1 MPFAQLDLHQRI
13 VRAVLRLIIDTI
25 QTRRVHRLEI
35 PVVHLVLRIG
45 REDDTYLFLA
55 LRGLHGEDIVLLR
68 LTVHEQLRF
77 GGRHGSEMT
86 VLRLLEHP
94 YPQRSGEVLTG
105 IVVEIKTEGLLEGIG
120 DLLFPKEL
128 IIRIGLAPQHRVL
141 IVLWL
146 TTR

>member
-1 MPFAQLDLHQRI
+1 
-13 VRAVLRLIIDTI
+13 
-25 QTRRVHRLEI
+25 
-35 PVVHLVLRIG
+35 
-45 REDDTYLFLA
+45 
-55 LRGLHGEDIVLLR
+55 
-68 LTVHEQLRF
+68 
-77 GGRHGSEMT
+77 MT

-94 YPQRSGEVLTG
+94 YLQRSGEVLTG

-141 IVLWL
+141 IVLGL